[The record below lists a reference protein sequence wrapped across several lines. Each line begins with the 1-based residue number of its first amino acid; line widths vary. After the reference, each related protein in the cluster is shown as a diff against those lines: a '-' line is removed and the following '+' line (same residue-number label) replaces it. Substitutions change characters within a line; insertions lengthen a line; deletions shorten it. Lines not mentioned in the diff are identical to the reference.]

1 MSRKT
6 KRQQFDIPET
16 EVADK
21 RRRPRSPDQ
30 TLKLYLKTVNPLT
43 ENQRRTFDSYYSG
56 QNLLLMGSAGTGK
69 SFLSLYLGLNDLL
82 KEDSEFKKLIIIRS
96 AVPSRDIGFLPGTQ
110 KEKMKVY
117 ELPYKQI
124 FNELLGRGDAYDIL
138 RNKGIVEFECTSF
151 LRGITFNDALIIVDE
166 CQNNS
171 WGELVT
177 LITRVGENC
186 RIIFSGDYFQSDLNP
201 KHQRDTSK
209 GDILKFQKVIES
221 MSMFDVIGFTH
232 EDIVRSKLVK
242 EFIIKSDMIS
252 NDYN

>member
-6 KRQQFDIPET
+6 KRPQFDIPET

-30 TLKLYLKTVNPLT
+30 TLKLYLKTVKPLT

-166 CQNNS
+166 FQSMTFHEIDTIVSRIGNNS
-171 WGELVT
+171 KIIITGDSKQND
-177 LITRVGENC
+177 LINKKHDVSGLSHAVQ
-186 RIIFSGDYFQSDLNP
+186 IIKNISEFDIIEF
-201 KHQRDTSK
+201 DTN
-209 GDILKFQKVIES
+209 
-221 MSMFDVIGFTH
+221 
-232 EDIVRSKLVK
+232 DIVRSGLVK
-242 EFIIKSDMIS
+242 SWILSRERLNI
-252 NDYN
+252 